1 MAPQKQDL
9 STALSADTQNALNEY
24 PVLLEPTFGAL
35 ALSAANSE
43 PERVSGA
50 YSLIVGA
57 VEGLSFT
64 EVIARYEIGASTLRK
79 WLAAGK
85 LTGAA
90 RVATSKGLAYR
101 IPEAALVER
110 GVLLKGNASS
120 SVELAQAKAQAET
133 LEARLKEVEGLLG
146 VERTRADTEKTRADS
161 EAKQR
166 LLLEEGQVDLRRA
179 LLMLEAA
186 TKKKPRWWNK

>member
-146 VERTRADTEKTRADS
+146 VERTRAETEKTRADS

>member
-24 PVLLEPTFGAL
+24 PVVLEPTFGAL
-35 ALSAANSE
+35 ALSAATSE

-64 EVIARYEIGASTLRK
+64 EVIARYEIGGSTLRK

-90 RVATSKGLAYR
+90 QVPTSKGLAYR

-146 VERTRADTEKTRADS
+146 VERTRADTEKARADS

-166 LLLEEGQVDLRRA
+166 SLLEEGQVDLRRA